1 MVTLVVRR
9 EVMMMRQQVVVVHCG
24 LGLVMLLVKVMVSA
38 VFFFWG
44 LLATLLDVMTVV
56 AMVVEVGG

>member
-56 AMVVEVGG
+56 AMVVEAGG

>member
-9 EVMMMRQQVVVVHCG
+9 EVMMRQQVVVVHCG

-38 VFFFWG
+38 VFSFWG

-56 AMVVEVGG
+56 AMVVEAGG